1 LLTCSFP
8 GAKTESIPGGSHVEI
23 LQIVLNT
30 GEQLGDVLREQV
42 LYRENKVYS
51 EYSICRVQMHEE
63 YIDTS
68 ILLILYN
75 QSTAPK

>member
-1 LLTCSFP
+1 
-8 GAKTESIPGGSHVEI
+8 
-23 LQIVLNT
+23 VLNT
-30 GEQLGDVLREQV
+30 GEQLGDMLREQI

-51 EYSICRVQMHEE
+51 EYSICKMQMCEE

-75 QSTAPK
+75 